1 MCGEDRM
8 GLDRHGQFQV
18 RTSGLVPYVVHAD
31 PRGSLY
37 TNSISVALQALTV
50 ISMGEVAD
58 HRE

>member
-1 MCGEDRM
+1 VH
-8 GLDRHGQFQV
+8 LDTYLRVV
-18 RTSGLVPYVVHAD
+18 RTD

-37 TNSISVALQALTV
+37 INSISVALQALTV